1 MTFEGFRA
9 ELQSEIEELEK
20 LHGDFEDYI
29 DSHEPPYEWDE
40 LRVLAGLLHD
50 FYNGVE
56 NFFKRVVTRIDQ
68 YPEVL
73 GGDESHQALLRYM
86 SQKVENTRP
95 PVISDQ
101 LRYELENY
109 LRFRHVVRHAYG
121 HRYKWDRMKSLVKN
135 YPEVYKSVK
144 DEFISFLDSQL
155 PIEQS

>member
-20 LHGDFEDYI
+20 LHGDFDEYVN
-29 DSHEPPYEWDE
+29 SHEIPYEWDE

-68 YPEVL
+68 YPAVL
-73 GGDESHQALLRYM
+73 EGDNSHQSLLRYM
-86 SQKVENTRP
+86 SQKVKNTRP
-95 PVISDQ
+95 PVISDE
-101 LRYELENY
+101 LRDELEEY

-121 HRYKWDRMKSLVKN
+121 HRYKWERMQSLVKN
-135 YPEVYKSVK
+135 YPDVYRSVK
-144 DEFISFLDSQL
+144 EEFTSFLDSQL
-155 PIEQS
+155 PSEQM